1 MSARVNVRLLDR
13 NPLDYFI
20 FKLFIILL
28 EKHFKMFTY
37 NLNTKTHF
45 FLQNF
50 FRMLY
55 VVMSYT
61 SMTSD
66 YCFHTSNP
74 HRNNKHYLKI
84 KNISAP
90 QITKGSIQVILKC
103 KNTLLS
109 TKLFQNVICND
120 MLQINDLRLL
130 FSYFKYS
137 QKQ

>member
-37 NLNTKTHF
+37 NLNTKTQF

-55 VVMSYT
+55 VVMSYK

-66 YCFHTSNP
+66 YCFHTSNILK
-74 HRNNKHYLKI
+74 NNKHHLKI
-84 KNISAP
+84 
-90 QITKGSIQVILKC
+90 
-103 KNTLLS
+103 
-109 TKLFQNVICND
+109 TKL
-120 MLQINDLRLL
+120 LH
-130 FSYFKYS
+130 FKYKKN
-137 QKQ
+137 QYKLF